1 MVEDANVVERV
12 AGGCGELVLLRRG
25 AHHEIVAN
33 GVFLMDTRGGT
44 SERLLVTAAAD
55 RMPPP
60 GRMLVAGLG
69 VGFSLAAALAHPAVG
84 EVHVVEREPAV
95 LRWNLGPLA
104 PVHGDALQDLR
115 THSHEAD
122 VVAWLANA
130 ASASLDAICLDV
142 DNGPDWL
149 VTPGNGWLYKDE
161 GLRTMAHVLSP
172 GGVLAVWSAVH
183 SPALVARLVDRFAN
197 VVTLEV
203 PVARGE
209 PDVVMLGQRPITPS
223 ANPGNQIFGR
233 DPLYSSGGS
242 EHPAPLTQR
251 SCRPGEVSRR
261 AGEAAGTAPPPAV
274 WPRPC

>member
-1 MVEDANVVERV
+1 MDWTVEDANVVERV
-12 AGGCGELVLLRRG
+12 VGSCGELVLLRRG

-33 GVFLMDTRGGT
+33 GVFLMNTRDGT

-60 GRMLVAGLG
+60 GRMLIAGLG
-69 VGFSLAAALAHPAVG
+69 VGFSLAAALAHPAVS

-95 LRWNLGPLA
+95 LRWNLGLLT
-104 PVHGDALQDLR
+104 PVHGDALQDPR

-122 VVAWLANA
+122 VVTWLSNA
-130 ASASLDAICLDV
+130 TSVSLDAICLDV

-172 GGVLAVWSAVH
+172 GGVLAVWSAAH
-183 SPALVARLVDRFAN
+183 SPALVARLADRFAN

-203 PVARGE
+203 PVRRGE

-223 ANPGNQIFGR
+223 ASKVHASPRDRQLPQHQNRVIGNEPKPVRG
-233 DPLYSSGGS
+233 
-242 EHPAPLTQR
+242 
-251 SCRPGEVSRR
+251 V
-261 AGEAAGTAPPPAV
+261 
-274 WPRPC
+274 